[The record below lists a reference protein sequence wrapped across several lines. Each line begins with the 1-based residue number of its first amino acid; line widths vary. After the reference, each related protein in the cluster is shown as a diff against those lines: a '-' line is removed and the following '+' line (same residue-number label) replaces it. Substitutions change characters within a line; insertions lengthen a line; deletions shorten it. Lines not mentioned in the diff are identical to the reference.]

1 MPALI
6 SLRDEL
12 DENASMH
19 PNQSKHP
26 DTADYLPQMWDDSSS
41 YLMLARE
48 ARAL

>member
-41 YLMLARE
+41 SA
-48 ARAL
+48 ASC